1 MKKKGLLLIMIFVS
15 ASFIISCGNKTPEAP
30 KAPPPTAV
38 NIYEIKKETAVYY
51 DSYPATVA
59 ALNQV
64 DLRAQVTGYITGIY
78 FKDGDHVSKGQK
90 LYDIDRQQYQAN
102 YDQAIANLNVAKA
115 SLDKAQQDADRYN
128 DLLKQDAIAKQ
139 IVDHALADLQSA
151 KMQVAAAKA
160 NAARI
165 ESDLKYSSIYASFDG
180 TIGISQVKMGALVTA
195 NQTLLN
201 TISSNDPMAV
211 DIAVGQKEIPRF
223 TQLFLHPAKET
234 DSVFTLQ
241 MPDNS
246 IYPNIGNI
254 SLIDRAIDPQ
264 TGTIKTRLIFPNK
277 NNLLKAGLNCNV
289 RVKNNNKEN
298 LFLLAPFKA
307 VVEQMGE
314 YFVYVVNDSNKV
326 AQRKIQLGAKLN
338 DKIIVK
344 DGLNEGE
351 KIVVDGVQKLKDGAS
366 IMLTPPAKGK

>member
-1 MKKKGLLLIMIFVS
+1 MKIKLLVLMMIFISV
-15 ASFIISCGNKTPEAP
+15 SFIISCGNKAPEAP
-30 KAPPPTAV
+30 KAVPPTPV
-38 NIYEIKKETAVYY
+38 NIYQVKKEVAIYF

-59 ALNQV
+59 ALSQV

-78 FKDGDHVSKGQK
+78 FKDGEHVRKGQK

-102 YDQAIANLNVAKA
+102 YDQAIANLNVAK
-115 SLDKAQQDADRYN
+115 STLEKAQQDADRYN

-139 IVDHALADLQSA
+139 IVDHALTDLQSA

-165 ESDLKYSSIYASFDG
+165 ESELKYSSIYAPFDG

-201 TISSNDPMAV
+201 TVSSNDPMAV
-211 DIAVGQKEIPRF
+211 DIEVGQKEIPRF
-223 TQLFLHPAKET
+223 TQLFAHPAKAT

-241 MPDNS
+241 LPDNS
-246 IYPNIGNI
+246 IYPNTGTI
-254 SLIDRAIDPQ
+254 SLIDRAVDPQ
-264 TGTIKTRLIFPNK
+264 TGTIKMRLIFPNK
-277 NNLLKAGLNCNV
+277 NDLLRSGLDCNV
-289 RVKNNNKEN
+289 RLKNNNKED
-298 LFLLAPFKA
+298 LFLLAPYKA

-314 YFVYVVNDSNKV
+314 YFVFVVNDSSKV
-326 AQRKIQLGAKLN
+326 SQRKIQLGTKLN

-344 DGLNEGE
+344 DGLSEGE
-351 KIVVDGVQKLKDGAS
+351 KIVVDGVQKLKDGSSVVLA
-366 IMLTPPAKGK
+366 TAKGK

>member
-1 MKKKGLLLIMIFVS
+1 MKIKLLVLFIFF
-15 ASFIISCGNKTPEAP
+15 ASDSLLISCGNKTPEAP

-38 NIYEIKKETAVYY
+38 NIYQVKKETAIYF

-78 FKDGDHVSKGQK
+78 FKDGEHVSKGQK

-102 YDQAIANLNVAKA
+102 YDQAIANLNVARSA
-115 SLDKAQQDADRYN
+115 LEKAQQDADRYN
-128 DLLKQDAIAKQ
+128 ELLKQDAIAKQ
-139 IVDHALADLQSA
+139 IVDHAATDLQSA

-165 ESDLKYSSIYASFDG
+165 ESELKYSSIYAPFDG
-180 TIGISQVKMGALVTA
+180 TIGISQMKMGALVTA

-201 TISSNDPMAV
+201 TVSSNDPMAV
-211 DIAVGQKEIPRF
+211 DIEVGQKEIPRF
-223 TQLFLHPAKET
+223 TQLFSHPAKET

-241 MPDNS
+241 LPDNS

-264 TGTIKTRLIFPNK
+264 TGTIKTRLIFSNK
-277 NNLLKAGLNCNV
+277 NNLLRSGLNCNV
-289 RVKNNNKEN
+289 RVKNNNSEN

-314 YFVYVVNDSNKV
+314 YFVFVVNDSSKV
-326 AQRKIQLGAKLN
+326 SQRKIQLGSKLN

-344 DGLNEGE
+344 DGLNVGE
-351 KIVVDGVQKLKDGAS
+351 KIVVDGVQKLRDGSTVLLAS
-366 IMLTPPAKGK
+366 AKGK